1 MGRAT
6 LHTQERIRACRFQLG
21 STLAIQQHFVS
32 GGRGGRQAST
42 GDWDVGDFAI
52 VFAIV
57 IRNAYNY
64 NAGGGSGR
72 GGRGTIISYHPSSA
86 ETLSVPAAGS
96 RSDKILQ
103 ACRVVGDPGGRLR
116 TVLLFITVMHPH
128 I

>member
-32 GGRGGRQAST
+32 GGRGGGQAST
-42 GDWDVGDFAI
+42 EDWDVGDFAI

-64 NAGGGSGR
+64 NTGEAADAGAGGR
-72 GGRGTIISYHPSSA
+72 
-86 ETLSVPAAGS
+86 
-96 RSDKILQ
+96 
-103 ACRVVGDPGGRLR
+103 
-116 TVLLFITVMHPH
+116 
-128 I
+128 